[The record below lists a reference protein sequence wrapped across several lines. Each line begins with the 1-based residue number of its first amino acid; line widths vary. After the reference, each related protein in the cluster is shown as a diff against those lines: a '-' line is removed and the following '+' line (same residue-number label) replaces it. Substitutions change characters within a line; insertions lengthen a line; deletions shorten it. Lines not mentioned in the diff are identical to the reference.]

1 VTLSNGEF
9 ALVEVLD
16 TSRENNLCLQW
27 WRRNCN
33 INNSKAS
40 FFSFFTSVVNYP
52 LKRLGLY
59 CWEE

>member
-1 VTLSNGEF
+1 MLSNGEF

-16 TSRENNLCLQW
+16 TKENNLCLQW

-40 FFSFFTSVVNYP
+40 FFSFLLLRAVNYP

-59 CWEE
+59 YWEE